1 MVGNFPGGG
10 SIDGIEVKVASD
22 VAIGGGGGT
31 GQKEEP
37 LLTPEDKGTS
47 RTGNISSA
55 PQS

>member
-1 MVGNFPGGG
+1 MGNFPGGG

-31 GQKEEP
+31 GQNEEP
-37 LLTPEDKGTS
+37 LLTPEEEETS

-55 PQS
+55 PHS